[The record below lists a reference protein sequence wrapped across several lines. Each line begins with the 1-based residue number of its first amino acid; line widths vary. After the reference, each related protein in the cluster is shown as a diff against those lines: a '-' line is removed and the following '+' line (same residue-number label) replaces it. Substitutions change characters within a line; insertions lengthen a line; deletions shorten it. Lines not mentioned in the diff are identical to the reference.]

1 MEESLQHVPPNNHS
15 AELTVLSSVIT
26 WPEKLTEIQVNLR
39 PEHFYKKYIKKYL
52 VQWSSWIRTLKTIDF
67 VTFK

>member
-1 MEESLQHVPPNNHS
+1 MEESLQYVPPNNHS

-39 PEHFYKKYIKKYL
+39 PEHFYKKIH
-52 VQWSSWIRTLKTIDF
+52 I
-67 VTFK
+67 

>member
-26 WPEKLTEIQVNLR
+26 WPRKAYRDTGKS
-39 PEHFYKKYIKKYL
+39 P
-52 VQWSSWIRTLKTIDF
+52 S
-67 VTFK
+67 